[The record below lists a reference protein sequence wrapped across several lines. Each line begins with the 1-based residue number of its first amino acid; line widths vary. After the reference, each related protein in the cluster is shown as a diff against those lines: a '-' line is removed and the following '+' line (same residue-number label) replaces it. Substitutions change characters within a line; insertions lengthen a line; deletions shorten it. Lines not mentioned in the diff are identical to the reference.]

1 MTSALAS
8 DVEAGE
14 PTFLFEGRRVGTV
27 PGDTL
32 ASALYRTGVRVFSRS
47 FKYHRPRGLYCLTG
61 DCPNCLLTVDGEPGV
76 RACVTEAGGVERV
89 VRENGWPSADR
100 DALAVFW
107 HLRRLLP
114 VGFYYKSLVKPAGAW
129 PRAERIVRRLAGV
142 GTAPLDLP
150 RRNREVRHHHPDVLV
165 AGGGVAGLAAAL
177 AVSEAGQTA
186 LVVDEGRV
194 GEKLPP
200 GPTRERVQALAAE
213 LRGREEVKILE
224 GAVAVGIY
232 EGPLVPVS
240 GEDAL
245 HLVQPAR
252 IVVATGA
259 VECHPVFPGGDLP
272 GVWLSRG
279 AARLVGVHGL
289 ALGRRVVFAGGA
301 GETLE
306 ALRAAGIDPVVVV
319 EERAERER
327 KRCDALVLAL
337 GLVPRDNLLRQG
349 AGLQVAAAGDVVR
362 PGCTLEEAEESGGVA
377 ALGRTRARR
386 TTHSGQL
393 RGGFVCLCEDV
404 TLRDLETAWAE
415 GFRSTELL
423 KRYTTATM
431 GPCQGALCDAHLGA
445 FVRARSGIAADGGPT
460 TARPPARSIRL
471 EDAAAG
477 HAPLEQRTELH
488 ERHLELG
495 AEMEW
500 AGTWKRPRTYGDPL
514 AEYWAVRQ
522 GVGIMDVGTLGKFLI
537 AGRDAVGFLER
548 LYPCRVDDLDDGR
561 LRYALLLNEAG
572 YVIDDGTVCALGDGR
587 WYLTF
592 TTGGAEQAEAWLR
605 DWAEAWGHE
614 VWIANLTHARSAI
627 NVAGPQSRELLAR
640 LSDHPLT
647 NDAFPYL
654 RHQRASVASVE
665 CEIFRLGFSGELGYE
680 LHHPREDGGRLWDAL
695 LDSGTD
701 LGVRPHGLEAL
712 RVLRLEKGHLLVGQ
726 DTDFDSTPAKL
737 GMGWAARMEKP
748 DFVGRSA
755 LARIA
760 PLPLGQ
766 RLAGFRFEGD
776 EAPPE
781 GAPLAA
787 EGRHAGHLTSSRY
800 SPVLGCGIAL
810 GWLRRANGGFP
821 ERVEADGREGFVV
834 ATPFYDEA
842 GERLRA

>member
-1 MTSALAS
+1 M
-8 DVEAGE
+8 
-14 PTFLFEGRRVGTV
+14 
-27 PGDTL
+27 
-32 ASALYRTGVRVFSRS
+32 
-47 FKYHRPRGLYCLTG
+47 
-61 DCPNCLLTVDGEPGV
+61 
-76 RACVTEAGGVERV
+76 
-89 VRENGWPSADR
+89 
-100 DALAVFW
+100 
-107 HLRRLLP
+107 
-114 VGFYYKSLVKPAGAW
+114 
-129 PRAERIVRRLAGV
+129 
-142 GTAPLDLP
+142 
-150 RRNREVRHHHPDVLV
+150 
-165 AGGGVAGLAAAL
+165 
-177 AVSEAGQTA
+177 
-186 LVVDEGRV
+186 
-194 GEKLPP
+194 
-200 GPTRERVQALAAE
+200 
-213 LRGREEVKILE
+213 
-224 GAVAVGIY
+224 
-232 EGPLVPVS
+232 
-240 GEDAL
+240 
-245 HLVQPAR
+245 
-252 IVVATGA
+252 
-259 VECHPVFPGGDLP
+259 
-272 GVWLSRG
+272 
-279 AARLVGVHGL
+279 
-289 ALGRRVVFAGGA
+289 
-301 GETLE
+301 
-306 ALRAAGIDPVVVV
+306 V

-362 PGCTLEEAEESGGVA
+362 PGCTLDEAEESGGVA

-477 HAPLEQRTELH
+477 HAPLEQRTVLH

-548 LYPCRVDDLDDGR
+548 LYPCRVGDLDDGR